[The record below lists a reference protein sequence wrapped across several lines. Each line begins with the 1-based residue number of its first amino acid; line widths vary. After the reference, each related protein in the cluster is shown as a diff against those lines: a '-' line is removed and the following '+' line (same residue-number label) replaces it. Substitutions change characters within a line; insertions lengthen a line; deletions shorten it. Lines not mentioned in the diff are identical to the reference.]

1 MVLFNLMHIVHLLTV
16 ILWIGGLAFV
26 TMIVLPMAI
35 KTPDALQK
43 VLLFQ
48 RVEHR
53 FAKIARLYN
62 LATGITGFI
71 MVLLMGWHR
80 LLFTRAGLSLTVMT
94 MIWVFWFVM
103 LFGLEP
109 IIIRKMLD
117 NMAKGG
123 AKMDIDGIFTKLNR
137 MHYFMVAISL
147 VAAASGA
154 VFAHHMGFFTNP

>member
-1 MVLFNLMHIVHLLTV
+1 MLFYLMHIVHLLTV

-53 FAKIARLYN
+53 FAMIARGYN
-62 LATGITGFI
+62 LVTGASGII
-71 MVLLMGWHR
+71 MMLMMGWHK
-80 LLFTRAGLSLTVMT
+80 LLFTRAGIPLTFMT
-94 MIWVFWFVM
+94 LVWVFWFVM

-109 IIIRKMLD
+109 FIIRKMLD
-117 NMAKGG
+117 RMAKGG
-123 AKMDIDGIFTKLNR
+123 AQMDIDAVFTRLNR

-147 VAAASGA
+147 AAAAAGA
-154 VFAHHMGFFTNP
+154 LTAHGPFSAYLG

>member
-1 MVLFNLMHIVHLLTV
+1 MLFYLMHIVHLLTV

-53 FAKIARLYN
+53 FAKIARTYN
-62 LATGITGFI
+62 LVTGASGII
-71 MVLLMGWHR
+71 MMVLMGWHR
-80 LLFTRAGLSLTVMT
+80 LLFTRAGIPLTIMT
-94 MIWVFWFVM
+94 LVWVFWFVM

-109 IIIRKMLD
+109 FIIRKMLD
-117 NMAKGG
+117 RMAKGG
-123 AKMDIDGIFTKLNR
+123 AQMDIDSVFIRLNR
-137 MHYFMVAISL
+137 MHYFMVGISL
-147 VAAASGA
+147 AAAVAGA
-154 VFAHHMGFFTNP
+154 LTAHGPFSAYLG